1 MKNIKYFL
9 LFVTALCVQRIEFRR
24 QQQRGFGP
32 RYSNKNF
39 NEPIQK
45 IQNTDSPQLENL
57 FNFNFQSE
65 QVPETEFQGFGNMNF
80 NEDFLQLPEQ
90 QLQELFYPL
99 IIEQSERI
107 LQKLNNNEHL
117 SEQQILGLLNFMP
130 FLADLQPNFEDLS
143 GLLQTNKIPP
153 QLLEALQ
160 KNVPQ
165 LYEEVQSNI
174 KNFN

>member
-1 MKNIKYFL
+1 L
-9 LFVTALCVQRIEFRR
+9 L
-24 QQQRGFGP
+24 
-32 RYSNKNF
+32 
-39 NEPIQK
+39 
-45 IQNTDSPQLENL
+45 
-57 FNFNFQSE
+57 
-65 QVPETEFQGFGNMNF
+65 
-80 NEDFLQLPEQ
+80 
-90 QLQELFYPL
+90 ELFYPL

-117 SEQQILGLLNFMP
+117 TEQQILGLLNFMP

-165 LYEEVQSNI
+165 LYDEVQSHI

>member
-1 MKNIKYFL
+1 
-9 LFVTALCVQRIEFRR
+9 
-24 QQQRGFGP
+24 
-32 RYSNKNF
+32 
-39 NEPIQK
+39 
-45 IQNTDSPQLENL
+45 
-57 FNFNFQSE
+57 
-65 QVPETEFQGFGNMNF
+65 MNF

-90 QLQELFYPL
+90 QLLELFYPL

-107 LQKLNNNEHL
+107 LQKLNNNEQIT
-117 SEQQILGLLNFMP
+117 EQQILGLFNFMP

-165 LYEEVQSNI
+165 LYEEVQ
-174 KNFN
+174 

>member
-1 MKNIKYFL
+1 MCAKEIFWK
-9 LFVTALCVQRIEFRR
+9 TTTKRIW
-24 QQQRGFGP
+24 P

-90 QLQELFYPL
+90 QLLELFYPL

-107 LQKLNNNEHL
+107 LQKLNNNEQIT
-117 SEQQILGLLNFMP
+117 EQQILGLLNFMP

>member
-1 MKNIKYFL
+1 MCVRDYFG
-9 LFVTALCVQRIEFRR
+9 R

-90 QLQELFYPL
+90 QLLELFYPL

-107 LQKLNNNEHL
+107 LQKLNNNEQIT
-117 SEQQILGLLNFMP
+117 EQQILGLFNFMP

-165 LYEEVQSNI
+165 LYEEVQ
-174 KNFN
+174 

>member
-9 LFVTALCVQRIEFRR
+9 LFVTALCAQRIEFGR

-39 NEPIQK
+39 NEPMQK

-90 QLQELFYPL
+90 QLLPL

-107 LQKLNNNEHL
+107 SQKLNNNEHL
-117 SEQQILGLLNFMP
+117 TEQQILGLLNFMP

-165 LYEEVQSNI
+165 LYEEVQ
-174 KNFN
+174 

>member
-9 LFVTALCVQRIEFRR
+9 LFVTALCVQRNNFGR

-90 QLQELFYPL
+90 QLLPL
-99 IIEQSERI
+99 IFEQSERI
-107 LQKLNNNEHL
+107 LQKLNNNEQIT
-117 SEQQILGLLNFMP
+117 EQQILGLFNFMP